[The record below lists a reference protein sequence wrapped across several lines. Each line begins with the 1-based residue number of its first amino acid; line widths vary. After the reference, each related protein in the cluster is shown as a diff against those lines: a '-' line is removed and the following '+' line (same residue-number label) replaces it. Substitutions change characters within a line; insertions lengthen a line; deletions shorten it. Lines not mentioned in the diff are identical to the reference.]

1 AWIGQRL
8 EDPAIDLSAMARAQ
22 GCSAERVEQRSE
34 LTAAIERGIAAVNA
48 GACHVIDVKI
58 LPDYTGLLG

>member
-1 AWIGQRL
+1 MRFADLLQRDG
-8 EDPAIDLSAMARAQ
+8 ETAAA
-22 GCSAERVEQRSE
+22 
-34 LTAAIERGIAAVNA
+34 LTAAIERGIAAVDA